1 MSEPKQVIVVRAD
14 LNMRRGKEA
23 AQVAHASMKW
33 LAKYALQ
40 YALLSDLK
48 LTLLAL
54 LTGFKP
60 KLKKPEKEWLTGA
73 FAKVVVSVDSEAEL
87 LEIEQKALQAGVRC
101 ESITD
106 SGRTEFHGKPT
117 LTCIALGPD
126 YPEVIDP
133 ITRHLKLR

>member
-1 MSEPKQVIVVRAD
+1 MSEPKQIIIIRAD
-14 LNMRRGKEA
+14 LGMRRGKEA

-33 LAKYALQ
+33 LAKFTLQ
-40 YALLSDLK
+40 SVLRLDSRYI
-48 LTLLAL
+48 LLAL

-87 LEIEQKALQAGVRC
+87 LEIAKKAEQAGVRC
-101 ESITD
+101 ESIVD

-133 ITRHLKLR
+133 ITGHLKLR